1 MVDIKALIERC
12 EEIIK
17 NADELL
23 RSETS
28 KDGYMLKVSTSI
40 ENIYNLCYPNGIPT
54 HLALVNFKTTLINQG
69 FSPSNLSG
77 KGFFQARLGTFY
89 GFVEDLKKG
98 LITSD
103 LISMISIDVY
113 NDLIQQAK
121 DLRKFNTEPLN
132 RASCVLARIVL
143 EEGLKKIC
151 SKRGI
156 DLKSNKA
163 NEANM
168 EIIKKLIYSNPQFK
182 LVETCLSI
190 GNAAAHP
197 DSPKLKFK
205 SIAETQIDDM
215 LKNIPEF
222 LTEYL

>member
-12 EEIIK
+12 EEIINTGK
-17 NADELL
+17 EIY
-23 RSETS
+23 RSVPN
-28 KDGYMLKVSTSI
+28 KDGNVTNINTSI
-40 ENIYNLCYPNGIPT
+40 ENIYTLCYPNGIPN
-54 HLALVNFKTTLINQG
+54 HLVLSNFKDTLVNQG
-69 FSPSNLSG
+69 FSLRTISE
-77 KGFFQARLGTFY
+77 KGFFQARLVIFI

-103 LISMISIDVY
+103 LISMISIDIY
-113 NDLIQQAK
+113 NDLILQAK

-151 SKRGI
+151 SRRGI
-156 DLKSNKA
+156 DLKSGKA

-168 EIIKKLIYSNPQFK
+168 EIKKKMIYTNTQFK
-182 LVETCLSI
+182 LVDSWLSI

-197 DSPKLKFK
+197 DSPKLNFNTI
-205 SIAETQIDDM
+205 SETQIDD
-215 LKNIPEF
+215 LINNIPQF
-222 LTEYL
+222 LEKYL